1 MKPKDLK
8 VVGIFAIVIV
18 VLNIFLFAFTVIS
31 STIFWA
37 VIVIAAIFV
46 YFVLPKLKEKS
57 P

>member
-8 VVGIFAIVIV
+8 IVGIVAIIIV

-31 STIFWA
+31 SAIFWS
-37 VIVIAAIFV
+37 VIVVAAVFV